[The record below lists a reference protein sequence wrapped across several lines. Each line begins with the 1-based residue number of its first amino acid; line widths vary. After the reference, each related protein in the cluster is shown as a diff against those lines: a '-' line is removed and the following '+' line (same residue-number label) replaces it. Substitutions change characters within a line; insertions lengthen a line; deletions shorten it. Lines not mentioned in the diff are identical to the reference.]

1 MARPV
6 YRFGEFRV
14 DPVARELWRGDQLV
28 ALPPHV
34 FDCLAYLIARH
45 DRAVGRDEL
54 VAAVWGRT
62 EVSDTLLGQ
71 TVLRIRREL
80 GDDGKD
86 PHVLRTIPRFGY
98 RWVAP
103 LRMAEDD
110 ADAAIA
116 APACT
121 LEPAEAVE
129 VDDPPA
135 PAPPPRR
142 TRPLARPALAAVLAA
157 LVAVVA
163 VALVQR
169 GRHSAPPAAMPAA
182 PAETAA
188 VMPAAVEPG
197 AEWAWMRLGVMDVVA
212 TRLRG
217 SGLPTVPSE
226 NVIALLNAPPA
237 HRAGSLREAAAFR
250 LQVSPR
256 VSRRGDA
263 WEVSLDADD
272 GAGQRF
278 SAQARA
284 RDATEAAREAADRLL
299 VALGRSSPPR
309 KGEPAPQ
316 SELLQ
321 RIDAAI
327 LADDPDTARGL
338 IEQASV
344 DRHSP
349 ELQLRLAKIDFR
361 AGHVDAAQKRLEGL
375 LADAPASTAPVLRA
389 SILNG
394 LGAVAIRS
402 DRPQQAEQ
410 AFAQAGALLAG
421 QAEPE
426 QLGQAYLGRAGA
438 AAMQRRFEDASA
450 DYARAR
456 VAFREANDARALIRV
471 DANEGFLDLD
481 RGRPAQA
488 LPQLAAAADGFAR
501 WGALNEAVFAHIGQI
516 SSRLALLEGAAASAT
531 ADAAAA
537 LAERVGNVSTKDSLT
552 IARARALSAVG
563 RLGEARASLQRLR
576 EANPDPADV
585 TAAAAAVPLARIELD
600 GGNDARAAELAASAV
615 AVLTDAG
622 YAGLRADAWLT
633 QVRALARTNDRAG
646 AAAQAAAF
654 QAWAAQTGGRAPTLA
669 QLARADVAWR
679 FVESGWR
686 GEFDAARTLADA
698 GGVPADVAQVAID
711 HAGALIA
718 VGELDAAEVEV
729 GRIARWSGQD
739 FACAVLEAR
748 FYAARGR
755 DAARQT
761 ALARARELAGE
772 RPIPAEATAVAV
784 SAREASAH

>member
-1 MARPV
+1 M
-6 YRFGEFRV
+6 
-14 DPVARELWRGDQLV
+14 
-28 ALPPHV
+28 
-34 FDCLAYLIARH
+34 
-45 DRAVGRDEL
+45 
-54 VAAVWGRT
+54 
-62 EVSDTLLGQ
+62 
-71 TVLRIRREL
+71 
-80 GDDGKD
+80 
-86 PHVLRTIPRFGY
+86 
-98 RWVAP
+98 
-103 LRMAEDD
+103 
-110 ADAAIA
+110 
-116 APACT
+116 
-121 LEPAEAVE
+121 
-129 VDDPPA
+129 
-135 PAPPPRR
+135 
-142 TRPLARPALAAVLAA
+142 
-157 LVAVVA
+157 
-163 VALVQR
+163 
-169 GRHSAPPAAMPAA
+169 
-182 PAETAA
+182 
-188 VMPAAVEPG
+188 
-197 AEWAWMRLGVMDVVA
+197 
-212 TRLRG
+212 
-217 SGLPTVPSE
+217 
-226 NVIALLNAPPA
+226 
-237 HRAGSLREAAAFR
+237 
-250 LQVSPR
+250 
-256 VSRRGDA
+256 
-263 WEVSLDADD
+263 
-272 GAGQRF
+272 
-278 SAQARA
+278 
-284 RDATEAAREAADRLL
+284 
-299 VALGRSSPPR
+299 
-309 KGEPAPQ
+309 
-316 SELLQ
+316 
-321 RIDAAI
+321 
-327 LADDPDTARGL
+327 
-338 IEQASV
+338 
-344 DRHSP
+344 
-349 ELQLRLAKIDFR
+349 
-361 AGHVDAAQKRLEGL
+361 
-375 LADAPASTAPVLRA
+375 
-389 SILNG
+389 
-394 LGAVAIRS
+394 
-402 DRPQQAEQ
+402 
-410 AFAQAGALLAG
+410 
-421 QAEPE
+421 
-426 QLGQAYLGRAGA
+426 
-438 AAMQRRFEDASA
+438 
-450 DYARAR
+450 
-456 VAFREANDARALIRV
+456 

-488 LPQLAAAADGFAR
+488 LPQLAAAAEGFAR

-646 AAAQAAAF
+646 ATAQATAF

>member
-103 LRMAEDD
+103 LRMAEED

-116 APACT
+116 APASAP
-121 LEPAEAVE
+121 EPAEAVE
-129 VDDPPA
+129 LDDPPA

-169 GRHSAPPAAMPAA
+169 GRHSAPPGTLPAA

-256 VSRRGDA
+256 VGRRGDA

-272 GAGQRF
+272 GAGRRF

-327 LADDPDTARGL
+327 LADDPDTARSL
-338 IEQASV
+338 IEQAAV

-361 AGHVDAAQKRLEGL
+361 AGHVDAAQKRLE
-375 LADAPASTAPVLRA
+375 DCSPTPR
-389 SILNG
+389 
-394 LGAVAIRS
+394 R
-402 DRPQQAEQ
+402 RP
-410 AFAQAGALLAG
+410 
-421 QAEPE
+421 
-426 QLGQAYLGRAGA
+426 
-438 AAMQRRFEDASA
+438 RRCC
-450 DYARAR
+450 
-456 VAFREANDARALIRV
+456 
-471 DANEGFLDLD
+471 
-481 RGRPAQA
+481 
-488 LPQLAAAADGFAR
+488 
-501 WGALNEAVFAHIGQI
+501 
-516 SSRLALLEGAAASAT
+516 
-531 ADAAAA
+531 
-537 LAERVGNVSTKDSLT
+537 
-552 IARARALSAVG
+552 
-563 RLGEARASLQRLR
+563 ARASSTGSARSPSAAIVR
-576 EANPDPADV
+576 SRPNRPSRRPVPCSPDRPNRNSSARPISAAPARRPCSGDSR
-585 TAAAAAVPLARIELD
+585 TPRPTMRAHASRSAR
-600 GGNDARAAELAASAV
+600 
-615 AVLTDAG
+615 
-622 YAGLRADAWLT
+622 
-633 QVRALARTNDRAG
+633 RTM
-646 AAAQAAAF
+646 
-654 QAWAAQTGGRAPTLA
+654 
-669 QLARADVAWR
+669 
-679 FVESGWR
+679 
-686 GEFDAARTLADA
+686 
-698 GGVPADVAQVAID
+698 
-711 HAGALIA
+711 
-718 VGELDAAEVEV
+718 
-729 GRIARWSGQD
+729 
-739 FACAVLEAR
+739 
-748 FYAARGR
+748 
-755 DAARQT
+755 
-761 ALARARELAGE
+761 RAR
-772 RPIPAEATAVAV
+772 
-784 SAREASAH
+784 